1 MSLEDELKNELIS
14 QGADFVHFVDI
25 SGLFYQQNKGYPN
38 AILIGMILSSDFIQK
53 ISNTPDYVQEMI
65 RNDQITDDE
74 FYIKE
79 AKTDKLADF
88 ISSYLTSKGYSAYSQ
103 SENNINSTGFYDLKT
118 KSTPLPHKTI
128 AGLAGLGWIGKHNL
142 LVTTKFGSA
151 ISMCTVLTDA
161 PLITVLFIPSIS
173 QCGDCNICENICLV
187 KAIKGNSWEIGIS
200 RDELVD
206 IYRCNTCLKCLAL
219 CPWTQ
224 RYMKRNIQN

>member
-25 SGLFYQQNKGYPN
+25 SGLSYQQNKGYPN

-53 ISNTPDYVQEMI
+53 ITNTPDYVQEMI
-65 RNDQITDDE
+65 RNNQITDDE
-74 FYIKE
+74 FSIKE

-103 SENNINSTGFYDLKT
+103 SENNINSTGFYDHKT
-118 KSTPLPHKTI
+118 KCTPLPHKTI

-151 ISMCTVLTDA
+151 ISMCTVLIDA
-161 PLITVLFIPSIS
+161 PLKTVLFTPSIS

-206 IYRCNTCLKCLAL
+206 VYRCNTCLKCLAL

-224 RYMKRNIQN
+224 RYMKKK